1 MVWAYTIGESM
12 MQIGDL
18 VKYKKH
24 IDGQRDQGVWLV
36 IAIEVDEN
44 FGELVTLKKGEEQ
57 RFSHSSHLDKISSS
71 R

>member
-1 MVWAYTIGESM
+1 M

-18 VKYKKH
+18 VKYKRH
-24 IDGQRDQGVWLV
+24 SDGQHDKGVWLV

-44 FGELVTLKKGEEQ
+44 FGELVTLKKGNEQ
-57 RFSHSSHLDKISSS
+57 RFSHTSHLDKISSC

>member
-1 MVWAYTIGESM
+1 M

-24 IDGQRDQGVWLV
+24 NEGQRDKGVWLV

-44 FGELVTLKKGEEQ
+44 FGELVTLKRGSEQ
-57 RFSHSSHLDKISSS
+57 RHSHTSHLDKISSS

>member
-1 MVWAYTIGESM
+1 

-24 IDGQRDQGVWLV
+24 VEGMRDKGVFLVVNVEID
-36 IAIEVDEN
+36 ET
-44 FGELVTLKKGEEQ
+44 FGELITLKQGNEQ
-57 RFSHSSHLDKISSS
+57 RLANSSHLDKISSS